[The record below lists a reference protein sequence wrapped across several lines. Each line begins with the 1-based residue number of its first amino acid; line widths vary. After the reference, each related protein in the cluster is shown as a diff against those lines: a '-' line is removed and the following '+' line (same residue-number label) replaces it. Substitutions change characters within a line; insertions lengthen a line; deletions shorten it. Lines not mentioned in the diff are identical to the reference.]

1 MFHWSKQSSC
11 MIFENL
17 NYNILQ
23 IWFAAEMLKKK
34 EEEYMAQQAEKRK
47 KREEI
52 IKMAGKLIYL

>member
-1 MFHWSKQSSC
+1 MFHWSKQSIC
-11 MIFENL
+11 MIFEFF